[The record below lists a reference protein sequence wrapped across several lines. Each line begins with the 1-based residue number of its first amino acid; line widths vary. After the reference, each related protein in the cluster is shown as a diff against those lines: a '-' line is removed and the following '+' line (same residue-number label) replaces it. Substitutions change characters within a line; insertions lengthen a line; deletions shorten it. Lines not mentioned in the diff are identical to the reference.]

1 MKKNELYLPDG
12 WVNMRAIINN
22 DMPFVALCGGRG
34 TGKTYGALS
43 VCIEDNIKFIYM
55 RRLQAQVD
63 LLMRPEF
70 NPFKTI
76 NTDRDTDITPFSV
89 NKYIA
94 GYYHTETNDKGKV
107 IPAGEPLGYMLALS
121 TISNLRGF
129 DMSDVDLLILDEF
142 IPERHERPIKD
153 EASAFFNAYET
164 INRNRE
170 LLGKAPLK
178 CVMLSN
184 ANDLGNPY
192 FIELNLV
199 MKCERMRQRGIEYLE
214 DKKRGIGLCILKESR
229 ISKEKAGTALYKLT
243 AGTEF
248 SYMAINNE
256 FAGEE
261 RGRIGS
267 RSLFEYKPR
276 VKVGEI
282 VIYKH
287 KSRGEYY
294 CCSHL
299 TGNCKSYG
307 TGPVDLAR
315 FRKEFFLLW
324 SEYMRNNIIFES
336 YLCEILFQKYFS

>member
-1 MKKNELYLPDG
+1 MRKNELYLPGG
-12 WVNMRAIINN
+12 WVNMRALINN

-34 TGKTYGALS
+34 TGKTYGSLS
-43 VCIEDNIKFIYM
+43 VCIDDGIKFIYM

-76 NTDRDTDITPFSV
+76 NNDREMDITPFSV

-94 GYYHTETNDKGKV
+94 GYYHVNTNDKGKLV
-107 IPAGEPLGYMLALS
+107 PAGEPLGYMLALS

-170 LLGKAPLK
+170 LLGRPPLK
-178 CVMLSN
+178 CIMLSN

-214 DKKRGIGLCILKESR
+214 DKKRGIGLCILQGSR
-229 ISKEKAGTALYKLT
+229 ISQEKSGTALYKLT
-243 AGTEF
+243 SGTEF
-248 SYMAINNE
+248 NDMAINNE

-267 RSLFEYKPR
+267 RPLKEYTAR
-276 VKVGEI
+276 VMVGEL
-282 VIYKH
+282 VIYRH
-287 KSRGEYY
+287 KSKNEYY
-294 CCSHL
+294 VCSHL
-299 TGNCKSYG
+299 TGTCKQYG
-307 TGPVDLAR
+307 TGPVDLSR
-315 FRKEFFLLW
+315 FRKEHLYIW
-324 SEYMRNNIIFES
+324 TEYIKNNIIFES
-336 YLCEILFQKYFS
+336 YLCEILFQKYFN